1 MFLFKFFF
9 IHISHVPFF
18 NPPCTL
24 EPFVELLVLIDLKI
38 FVYELHFP
46 NGAKRKM
53 FLYLSGELVI
63 EY

>member
-1 MFLFKFFF
+1 MFLSSTPPP
-9 IHISHVPFF
+9 HPS
-18 NPPCTL
+18 PCTL
-24 EPFVELLVLIDLKI
+24 ETFFVELLVLIDLKI

>member
-18 NPPCTL
+18 NPPL
-24 EPFVELLVLIDLKI
+24 ETFFVELLVSIDLKI